1 MDERELEQRLRT
13 AVEHA
18 APDPLDRIL
27 ASCGPQTGTVLPFE
41 APKKKRR
48 WAPLAVAAALAL
60 VICGGAFGITSWRGA
75 NAVDS
80 VVTLDV
86 NPSLSMEV
94 SAQERVLSVTPFNQ
108 DAEIILGDM
117 DLTDTDLD
125 VAVNALIGS
134 MLQNGYLSDL
144 QNAILVSVENQDAA
158 RSAQLQQHLTDTI
171 NSVFQGG
178 SLEGAVLSQTVTESA
193 DLNAL
198 AQQYGISVGKAAL
211 IQEIIAQDSTLT
223 FASLAPLSVNEIAL
237 ITESRHLTSQTV
249 TQTGTAST
257 KAYITAEEAKN
268 AALSHAG
275 ISESDVAQLEI
286 EFDSEDGLMV
296 YEVEFYAG
304 GSEYDYDIDARTG
317 EVVKSS
323 REGGG
328 SAGTSGGTASGSSGS
343 YIGEAAATAAALQ
356 HAGVRQADT
365 TYLRCW
371 VEHDDGRAECYE
383 VEFLAGSTEYQYEID
398 LYTGAVLKSERE
410 TYGTSG
416 GGTASGSSGSY
427 IGEAAAR
434 SAALSHAGVSESDA
448 SRIQVELDRDDGRT
462 LYEVEFHVGRT
473 EYSYEIDA
481 ASGAILKAEQEI
493 DDGPHPHSAERL
505 AIWPAALSC
514 CFQSEKPP
522 GSGGF
527 PSFSVRPLPALR
539 TQRAPPGQAAA
550 SLPA

>member
-80 VVTLDV
+80 VVMLDV

-158 RSAQLQQHLTDTI
+158 KSAQLQQHLTNTI
-171 NSVFQGG
+171 NSVFQVG

-343 YIGEAAATAAALQ
+343 YIGEAAA
-356 HAGVRQADT
+356 
-365 TYLRCW
+365 
-371 VEHDDGRAECYE
+371 
-383 VEFLAGSTEYQYEID
+383 
-398 LYTGAVLKSERE
+398 
-410 TYGTSG
+410 
-416 GGTASGSSGSY
+416 
-427 IGEAAAR
+427 R

-493 DDGPHPHSAERL
+493 DD
-505 AIWPAALSC
+505 
-514 CFQSEKPP
+514 
-522 GSGGF
+522 
-527 PSFSVRPLPALR
+527 
-539 TQRAPPGQAAA
+539 
-550 SLPA
+550 

>member
-80 VVTLDV
+80 VVMLDV

-171 NSVFQGG
+171 NNVFQGG
-178 SLEGAVLSQTVTESA
+178 QLEGAVLSQTVTESP

-211 IQEIIAQDSTLT
+211 IQEVIAQDSTLT

-237 ITESRHLTSQTV
+237 IAESRHLASQSV
-249 TQTGTAST
+249 TQTGAASA
-257 KAYITAEEAKN
+257 KAYITAEEAKS
-268 AALSHAG
+268 AALTHAG
-275 ISESDVAQLEI
+275 VSESSVAQLEI

-296 YEVEFYAG
+296 YEVEFYANG
-304 GSEYDYDIDARTG
+304 AEYDYDINARTG
-317 EVVKSS
+317 EVVKFS
-323 REGGG
+323 REGGSG
-328 SAGTSGGTASGSSGS
+328 SATGGGATSSGSSGT
-343 YIGEAAATAAALQ
+343 YIGEAAATAAALAD
-356 HAGVRQADT
+356 AGISEGDT

-398 LYTGAVLKSERE
+398 LYTGAILQSERE
-410 TYGTSG
+410 THGASG
-416 GGTASGSSGSY
+416 GNTSSGNASGSSSM

-434 SAALSHAGVSESDA
+434 SAALAHAGVSESSA
-448 SRIQVELDRDDGRT
+448 SRIQVELDRDDGQT

-481 ASGAILKAEQEI
+481 YTGAILKAEQEI
-493 DDGPHPHSAERL
+493 DD
-505 AIWPAALSC
+505 
-514 CFQSEKPP
+514 
-522 GSGGF
+522 
-527 PSFSVRPLPALR
+527 
-539 TQRAPPGQAAA
+539 
-550 SLPA
+550 

>member
-27 ASCGPQTGTVLPFE
+27 AACGPQAGTVLPFE

-48 WAPLAVAAALAL
+48 WAPLAVAAAL
-60 VICGGAFGITSWRGA
+60 VVMCCGAFGISSWRGA

-80 VVTLDV
+80 VVMLDV
-86 NPSLSMEV
+86 NPSLSMTV
-94 SAQERVLSVTPFNQ
+94 SSKERVLSVTPFNQ
-108 DAEIILGDM
+108 DAEVILGDM
-117 DLTDTDLD
+117 DLTGTDLD

-134 MLQNGYLSDL
+134 MLQNGYLSDI

-158 RSAQLQQHLTDTI
+158 KSAQLQQHLTDTI

-198 AQQYGISVGKAAL
+198 AQQYGISVGKASL
-211 IQEIIAQDSTLT
+211 IQEVIAQDSTLT

-237 ITESRHLTSQTV
+237 IAESRHLTTQAV

-268 AALSHAG
+268 AALAHAG
-275 ISESDVAQLEI
+275 IAESSVAQLEI

-304 GSEYDYDIDARTG
+304 GTEYDYDINARTG
-317 EVVKSS
+317 EVVNFS
-323 REGGG
+323 REGGI
-328 SAGTSGGTASGSSGS
+328 SGGTTGSSGS
-343 YIGEAAATAAALQ
+343 YIGEA
-356 HAGVRQADT
+356 
-365 TYLRCW
+365 
-371 VEHDDGRAECYE
+371 
-383 VEFLAGSTEYQYEID
+383 EFLAGTTEYQYEID

-410 TYGTSG
+410 SHSVP
-416 GGTASGSSGSY
+416 ASGSSGPH
-427 IGEAAAR
+427 IGEAAAK
-434 SAALSHAGVSESDA
+434 SAALTHAGVSESDA

-481 ASGAILKAEQEI
+481 SSGAIVKAEQEL
-493 DDGPHPHSAERL
+493 DD
-505 AIWPAALSC
+505 
-514 CFQSEKPP
+514 
-522 GSGGF
+522 
-527 PSFSVRPLPALR
+527 
-539 TQRAPPGQAAA
+539 
-550 SLPA
+550 

>member
-80 VVTLDV
+80 VVMLDV

-257 KAYITAEEAKN
+257 KAYITAEAAKN

-304 GSEYDYDIDARTG
+304 GFEYDYDIDARTG

-493 DDGPHPHSAERL
+493 DD
-505 AIWPAALSC
+505 
-514 CFQSEKPP
+514 
-522 GSGGF
+522 
-527 PSFSVRPLPALR
+527 
-539 TQRAPPGQAAA
+539 
-550 SLPA
+550 

>member
-27 ASCGPQTGTVLPFE
+27 ASCGPQTGTVVPFA

-48 WAPLAVAAALAL
+48 WAPLAAAAALAL
-60 VICGGAFGITSWRGA
+60 VICGGAFGISSWRGA

-80 VVTLDV
+80 VVMLDV

-108 DAEIILGDM
+108 DAETILGDM
-117 DLTDTDLD
+117 DLTGTDLD

-158 RSAQLQQHLTDTI
+158 KSAQLQQHLTDTI

-178 SLEGAVLSQTVTESA
+178 ALEGAVLSQTVTESA

-198 AQQYGISVGKAAL
+198 AQQYGISVGKASL
-211 IQEIIAQDSTLT
+211 IQEVIAQDPTLT

-237 ITESRHLTSQTV
+237 IAESRNLTAQSV
-249 TQTGTAST
+249 TQTGTASA
-257 KAYITAEEAKN
+257 KAYITAEEAQS
-268 AALSHAG
+268 AAFTHAG
-275 ISESDVAQLEI
+275 VSQSDVAQLEI

-296 YEVEFYAG
+296 YEVEFYAVG
-304 GSEYDYDIDARTG
+304 VEYDYDINARTG

-328 SAGTSGGTASGSSGS
+328 SGGNTGGTSSGSSGA
-343 YIGEAAATAAALQ
+343 YIGEAAATAAALAD
-356 HAGVRQADT
+356 AGVSEADT
-365 TYLRCW
+365 TYLHCW

-416 GGTASGSSGSY
+416 GASAGSGSY

-462 LYEVEFHVGRT
+462 LYEVEFHVGRM

-481 ASGAILKAEQEI
+481 YSGAVLKAEQEI
-493 DDGPHPHSAERL
+493 DD
-505 AIWPAALSC
+505 
-514 CFQSEKPP
+514 
-522 GSGGF
+522 
-527 PSFSVRPLPALR
+527 
-539 TQRAPPGQAAA
+539 
-550 SLPA
+550 

>member
-1 MDERELEQRLRT
+1 M
-13 AVEHA
+13 
-18 APDPLDRIL
+18 
-27 ASCGPQTGTVLPFE
+27 
-41 APKKKRR
+41 
-48 WAPLAVAAALAL
+48 
-60 VICGGAFGITSWRGA
+60 
-75 NAVDS
+75 
-80 VVTLDV
+80 
-86 NPSLSMEV
+86 
-94 SAQERVLSVTPFNQ
+94 
-108 DAEIILGDM
+108 
-117 DLTDTDLD
+117 
-125 VAVNALIGS
+125 
-134 MLQNGYLSDL
+134 
-144 QNAILVSVENQDAA
+144 
-158 RSAQLQQHLTDTI
+158 
-171 NSVFQGG
+171 
-178 SLEGAVLSQTVTESA
+178 TESA

-257 KAYITAEEAKN
+257 KAYITAEAAKN

-398 LYTGAVLKSERE
+398 LYTLSLIHISEP
-410 TYGTSG
+410 T
-416 GGTASGSSGSY
+416 
-427 IGEAAAR
+427 
-434 SAALSHAGVSESDA
+434 
-448 SRIQVELDRDDGRT
+448 
-462 LYEVEFHVGRT
+462 
-473 EYSYEIDA
+473 
-481 ASGAILKAEQEI
+481 
-493 DDGPHPHSAERL
+493 
-505 AIWPAALSC
+505 
-514 CFQSEKPP
+514 
-522 GSGGF
+522 
-527 PSFSVRPLPALR
+527 RPY
-539 TQRAPPGQAAA
+539 
-550 SLPA
+550 

>member
-27 ASCGPQTGTVLPFE
+27 AACGPQAGTVLPFE

-48 WAPLAVAAALAL
+48 WAPLAVAAAL
-60 VICGGAFGITSWRGA
+60 VVMCCGAFGISSWRGA

-80 VVTLDV
+80 VVMLDV
-86 NPSLSMEV
+86 NPSLSMTV
-94 SAQERVLSVTPFNQ
+94 SSKERVLSVTPFNQ
-108 DAEIILGDM
+108 DAEVILGDM
-117 DLTDTDLD
+117 DLTGTDLD

-134 MLQNGYLSDL
+134 MLQNGYLSDI

-158 RSAQLQQHLTDTI
+158 KSAQLQQHLTDTI

-198 AQQYGISVGKAAL
+198 AQQYGISVGKASL
-211 IQEIIAQDSTLT
+211 IQEVIAQDSTLT

-237 ITESRHLTSQTV
+237 IAESRHLTTQAV

-257 KAYITAEEAKN
+257 KAYITAEEAQN
-268 AALSHAG
+268 AALAHAG
-275 ISESDVAQLEI
+275 IAESSVAQLEI

-296 YEVEFYAG
+296 YEVEFL
-304 GSEYDYDIDARTG
+304 
-317 EVVKSS
+317 
-323 REGGG
+323 
-328 SAGTSGGTASGSSGS
+328 AGT
-343 YIGEAAATAAALQ
+343 
-356 HAGVRQADT
+356 
-365 TYLRCW
+365 
-371 VEHDDGRAECYE
+371 
-383 VEFLAGSTEYQYEID
+383 TEYQYEID

-410 TYGTSG
+410 SHSVP
-416 GGTASGSSGSY
+416 ASGSSGPH
-427 IGEAAAR
+427 IGEAAAK
-434 SAALSHAGVSESDA
+434 SAALTHAGVSESDA

-481 ASGAILKAEQEI
+481 ASGAIVKAEQEL
-493 DDGPHPHSAERL
+493 DD
-505 AIWPAALSC
+505 
-514 CFQSEKPP
+514 
-522 GSGGF
+522 
-527 PSFSVRPLPALR
+527 
-539 TQRAPPGQAAA
+539 
-550 SLPA
+550 

>member
-1 MDERELEQRLRT
+1 MNLDERELEQRLRT

-27 ASCGPQTGTVLPFE
+27 ASCGPQAPAPKAVPFVP
-41 APKKKRR
+41 PKKKRR
-48 WAPLAVAAALAL
+48 WAPLAAAAVLAL
-60 VICGGAFGITSWRGA
+60 VICGGAFGISGWRGA

-80 VVTLDV
+80 VVMLDV

-171 NSVFQGG
+171 NSIFQGG
-178 SLEGAVLSQTVTESA
+178 SLEGAVLSQTVTESP
-193 DLNAL
+193 DLSAL
-198 AQQYGISVGKAAL
+198 AQQYGISLGKASL
-211 IQEIIAQDSTLT
+211 IQEVIAQDSTLT

-237 ITESRHLTSQTV
+237 IAESRHLTTQSV

-268 AALSHAG
+268 AALTHAG
-275 ISESDVAQLEI
+275 VSEGDVAQLEI

-304 GSEYDYDIDARTG
+304 GREYDYDINARTG
-317 EVVKSS
+317 EVVRFSQ
-323 REGGG
+323 EGGWSG
-328 SAGTSGGTASGSSGS
+328 DPSA
-343 YIGEAAATAAALQ
+343 YIGEAAATAAALD
-356 HAGVRQADT
+356 HAGVKEADAA
-365 TYLRCW
+365 YLRCW

-410 TYGTSG
+410 TYGASG
-416 GGTASGSSGSY
+416 GNTSSGNASGSSSM

-434 SAALSHAGVSESDA
+434 SAALAHAGVSESSS
-448 SRIQVELDRDDGRT
+448 SRIQVELDRDDGQT

-481 ASGAILKAEQEI
+481 YTGAILKAEQEI
-493 DDGPHPHSAERL
+493 DD
-505 AIWPAALSC
+505 
-514 CFQSEKPP
+514 
-522 GSGGF
+522 
-527 PSFSVRPLPALR
+527 
-539 TQRAPPGQAAA
+539 
-550 SLPA
+550 